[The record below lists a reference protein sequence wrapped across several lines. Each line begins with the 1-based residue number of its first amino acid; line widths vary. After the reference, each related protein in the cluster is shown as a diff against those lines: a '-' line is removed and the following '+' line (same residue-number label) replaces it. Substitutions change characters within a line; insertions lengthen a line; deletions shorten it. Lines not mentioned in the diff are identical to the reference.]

1 MNAVNDPQVTTDA
14 TAYWTIGPHTGEL
27 QHEQLPQPG
36 VDEARVRTLYSG
48 ISRGTE
54 SLVHTGDVPASV
66 ADIMR
71 APNQAGDFP
80 FPVKYGYLNVGVV
93 EDGPADWVGQR
104 VFSLFPHQDQ
114 YVAPLSSLNRLP
126 DELPSRRAL
135 LAGAVET
142 AINAVWDSP
151 PLYRDR
157 IAVVGSGLIG
167 GSLAVLLSEFPLE
180 RLQIVDPDPAKEQFA
195 QKLGP
200 RAEWSHPD
208 HALQDCDIV
217 YHASASESGLAT
229 ALGLLGDEGELVELS
244 WYGERAPK
252 VPLGADFHA
261 RRLTI
266 RASQVSQVAAARR
279 ARKTPADRMRLVLTA
294 LQNPVFDELLGSD
307 HSFWQLPTVMEELH
321 SSTPSG
327 RLEIVD
333 YKTT

>member
-1 MNAVNDPQVTTDA
+1 MDTVNDPQVTTDA
-14 TAYWTIGPHTGEL
+14 TAYWTIEPRTGEL
-27 QHEQLPQPG
+27 RHEQLPQPG

-54 SLVHTGDVPASV
+54 SLVHAGDVPESV

-71 APNQAGDFP
+71 APNQVGSFP

-93 EDGPADWVGQR
+93 EDGPDSWLGRR

-114 YVAPLSSLNRLP
+114 YIAPLSSLTRLP

-142 AINAVWDSP
+142 AINAIWDSP
-151 PLYRDR
+151 PLYGDR

-167 GSLAVLLSEFPLE
+167 GSVAVLLSQFPVE
-180 RLQIVDPDPAKEQFA
+180 RLQIVDPDPAKEHFA
-195 QKLGP
+195 QKLGL
-200 RAEWSHPD
+200 RAEWVHPD
-208 HALQDCDIV
+208 DALEDCDVV

-229 ALGLLGDEGELVELS
+229 ALSLLGVEGEMVELS
-244 WYGERAPK
+244 WYGERTPQ
-252 VPLGADFHA
+252 VPLGANFHA

-279 ARKTPADRMRLVLTA
+279 ARKTAADRMDLVLTA
-294 LQNPVFDELLGSD
+294 LENPVFDELLGSD
-307 HSFWQLPTVMEELH
+307 HSFWQLPDVMERLH

-333 YKTT
+333 YETT